1 MTPDPNTRRL
11 MDRIDLLERANNV
24 QLATIEKYRGQ
35 NVGLTRDNNAYAAL
49 VGELSIKPRGGAKIK
64 RRRPT

>member
-24 QLATIEKYRGQ
+24 QLSTIETYRGQ
-35 NVGLTRDNNAYAAL
+35 NVALTRDNNAYRAL

>member
-24 QLATIEKYRGQ
+24 QFETIEKYRGQ
-35 NVGLTRDNNAYAAL
+35 IVALTRDNNAYAAL
-49 VGELSIKPRGGAKIK
+49 VGELSIK
-64 RRRPT
+64 RRRLK